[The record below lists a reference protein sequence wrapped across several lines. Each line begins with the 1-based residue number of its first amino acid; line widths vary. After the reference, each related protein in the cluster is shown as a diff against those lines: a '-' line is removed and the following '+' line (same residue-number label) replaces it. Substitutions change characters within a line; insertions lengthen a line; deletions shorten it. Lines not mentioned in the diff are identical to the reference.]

1 MARFS
6 WMMLMACAGFAVMSS
21 ASRLVAAPFHDAT
34 QVISAI
40 VHEGHRFNHSV
51 VSEVD
56 YPKSFRPQ
64 DIHEI
69 ARSLEPEELQ
79 ILARSLDTV
88 DLEGRQVAEV
98 VKVVAEVIDQVF
110 NIVKEKI
117 EKDKAVRSIT
127 SMPYLSPPP
136 QFPSISQARSGFT
149 QDIVDEG
156 LRNKPGF
163 NWIICHT
170 KHHYKWDGV
179 RGKDWDHQHK
189 EFDVSFGKTIGYV
202 LHLHPISR

>member
-1 MARFS
+1 MIHLS
-6 WMMLMACAGFAVMSS
+6 WMMLMACAGFAVISC
-21 ASRLVAAPFHDAT
+21 ASHPVAAPFHDAT

-88 DLEGRQVAEV
+88 DLEGRQIGQV
-98 VKVVAEVIDQVF
+98 VKVVAEVIEKVF
-110 NIVKEKI
+110 NIVKAKLEQ
-117 EKDKAVRSIT
+117 DKAVSSII
-127 SMPYLSPPP
+127 PYLSLRP
-136 QFPSISQARSGFT
+136 QSPSISPN
-149 QDIVDEG
+149 
-156 LRNKPGF
+156 LPGAF
-163 NWIICHT
+163 RIHAAN
-170 KHHYKWDGV
+170 
-179 RGKDWDHQHK
+179 R
-189 EFDVSFGKTIGYV
+189 
-202 LHLHPISR
+202 